1 MDNLRATILVLFNH
15 RNGQEI
21 LNSINNFHPNRR
33 ADKFIDRDWFCRCF
47 REKFNIYSYDQIIEI
62 YNILSTNWMKAY
74 NAPTNPAIHSFAT
87 DSVFNILLH
96 YCDEILL
103 EKEQFPIC
111 RYHRLFRWHLLVS
124 QLGEDLFTTSFLAAR
139 DIALYKDRN
148 LFSWNH
154 CISHDNVALNHILG
168 RSVAD
173 IHFHLKGSSF
183 NFDLNWLSLMNSIDK
198 RRKDFSKLEK
208 LQNPTMILSDS
219 GRESDN
225 LYTGVA
231 KACLIR
237 YTLFEKITN
246 NLSKKEE
253 QHIDFLLASGTDWH
267 GIISWLEPKLK
278 SARYCYG
285 KSYVTHKV
293 DYAVPANLTYDE
305 FTDQNKYRNSIL
317 SGERW
322 LMYHVFKK
330 IYSAD
335 KSFEKFASLFYAYL
349 TEKNRLRQE
358 LVQLNE
364 KNGFANFAA
373 YEGRKEQFI
382 PKGSIYEALIPHQAI
397 HNTLKENPNNY
408 VEARITP
415 KDNALELS
423 QSIQTT
429 DRNISHSSFL
439 SPALTNYATDTTNY
453 HYVLH
458 FIKVKEVFDKNDTL
472 VQRPRSKDLRGKV
485 TKQAV
490 AIARLRDYISNT
502 SSRIVG
508 IDAANTEIGCRPEI
522 FAQAFRFLRGHSPK
536 KWLEYIFPTN
546 QRQLGFTY
554 HAGEDFMDL
563 VDGLRA
569 IDETIKFLNFSDGD
583 RLGHALALGI
593 DAEEYYNRKNH
604 TIVMPLH
611 DFLDNVV
618 WLWEKIRSYSLTESY
633 PLLYKLQQWYETYFR
648 EIYGTGKGILSNNLP
663 SMYTYYQFW
672 LLRGDNPFFYS
683 VNGKRSDIFMYGY
696 NKYGF
701 NKYSEEIVEAR
712 NNQDACKLF
721 YLYHFDAD
729 TKVRGAKSEQ
739 WKIDALYQFTIRD
752 IQRKMCLEIEKR
764 HICIETNPTSNYRIG
779 SLGTYSN
786 HPITKFFN
794 FGINTAHLSSQIP
807 VSINTDDLG
816 IFHTNI
822 EREFSL
828 IALAMEKDSVNTNI
842 PGDIYEW
849 INRVRESSFRQRFV
863 N

>member
-1 MDNLRATILVLFNH
+1 MDNLRATIHILFNH
-15 RNGQEI
+15 RNGREI
-21 LNSINNFHPNRR
+21 IDSVNYRHPDKR
-33 ADKFIDRDWFCRCF
+33 ADKFIDQDWFCRCF
-47 REKFNIYSYDQIIEI
+47 REKHNIYSYDQIIEI

-74 NAPTNPAIHSFAT
+74 NTPTNPTTHSFAA
-87 DSVFNILLH
+87 DSIFNILLH
-96 YCDEILL
+96 YCEEILL
-103 EKEQFPIC
+103 EKEQFPVC
-111 RYHRLFRWHLLVS
+111 RYHQLFRWHLLVS
-124 QLGEDLFTTSFLAAR
+124 QLGEDLFTIPFLAAR
-139 DIALYKDRN
+139 DIALHQNRN
-148 LFSWNH
+148 VFSWNH
-154 CISHDNVALNHILG
+154 CISHDNAALNHILG
-168 RSVAD
+168 QSVAD

-198 RRKDFSKLEK
+198 RRNEFRKLEK
-208 LQNPTMILSDS
+208 LQNPAMIFSDNNRLSD
-219 GRESDN
+219 D

-237 YTLFEKITN
+237 YLLFGKIAGNFFRSGEEKY
-246 NLSKKEE
+246 
-253 QHIDFLLASGTDWH
+253 IDYLLASGAGWLT
-267 GIISWLEPKLK
+267 ITSWLEPKLK
-278 SARYCYG
+278 STRYCYG
-285 KSYVTHKV
+285 KLYGTHKV
-293 DYAVPANLTYDE
+293 DYAIPSNLTYDE

-322 LMYHVFKK
+322 LMYHVFRE
-330 IYSAD
+330 IYFGD
-335 KSFEKFASLFYAYL
+335 KSFDKYATLFYAYL

-364 KNGFANFAA
+364 KNGFANFAT

-382 PKGSIYEALIPHQAI
+382 PKGSIYEMLIPHQAI

-423 QSIQTT
+423 QSIRTT
-429 DRNISHSSFL
+429 DRNIFHHTFL
-439 SPALTNYATDTTNY
+439 SPALTNYATKKVNY

-458 FIKVKEVFDKNDTL
+458 FIKVKETPRKSNTPA
-472 VQRPRSKDLRGKV
+472 PRSKDLREKV
-485 TKQAV
+485 ARQTL
-490 AIARLRDYISNT
+490 AIARLRDYINST
-502 SSRIVG
+502 SGRIAG

-522 FAQAFRFLRGHSPK
+522 FAQAFRYLRGHSPQ
-536 KWLEYIFPTN
+536 KWLQYIFPTN

-554 HAGEDFMDL
+554 HAGEDYMDL

-583 RLGHALALGI
+583 RLGHALALGL
-593 DAEEYYNRKNH
+593 DTEEYYTRKNR

-633 PLLYKLQQWYETYFR
+633 PLLYKLQQWYETCFR
-648 EIYGTGKGILSNNLP
+648 EIYGTKKGILSNSLP
-663 SMYTYYQFW
+663 SMYTYYQSW
-672 LLRGDNPFFYS
+672 LLRGDSPFFYS
-683 VNGKRSDIFMYGY
+683 TGGKRNNTFMYGY

-701 NKYSEEIVEAR
+701 NKYSEEIISAR
-712 NNQDACKLF
+712 ENEDACKLF
-721 YLYHFDAD
+721 YLYHFDEDA
-729 TKVRGAKSEQ
+729 KARGAKSEQ
-739 WKIDALYQFTIRD
+739 WKIDALFQLTIRD
-752 IQRKMCLEIEKR
+752 IQSRMCLEIEKK

-786 HPITKFFN
+786 HPVTRFFN
-794 FGINTAHLSSQIP
+794 FGINTTHSPSQIP

-816 IFHTNI
+816 VFHTNI

-828 IALAMEKDSVNTNI
+828 IALAMEKHTTNTNI

-849 INRVRESSFRQRFV
+849 INRVRESSFRQRFI